1 MSGKVKETLV
11 NLKDQDSNVYEHI
24 KKLVVKL
31 AANREDID
39 SL

>member
-1 MSGKVKETLV
+1 MSRSVKETLV
-11 NLKDQDSNVYEHI
+11 ELKDKDSNVYEHI

-31 AANREDID
+31 ATNREDID